1 MSWFSSKK
9 LCDHCNAAKTHQVFE
24 GNQTCPECESAILIA
39 RESIRVCPVDG
50 NTMEKENVQNI
61 IIDRCPKCQG
71 VWLDHNEL
79 ESLKLMAQQD
89 SDFATGLAIGI
100 AVG

>member
-1 MSWFSSKK
+1 MSWFSFKK
-9 LCDHCNAAKTHQVFE
+9 VCSHCNDTNTHQIFE
-24 GNQTCPECESAILIA
+24 GQRTCPECEATIVMA
-39 RESIRVCPVDG
+39 RESTRACPVDG
-50 NTMEKENVQNI
+50 NTMLKENVHNI

-79 ESLKLMAQQD
+79 ESITEKAQQD

-100 AVG
+100 AI